1 MSPKRRSTGLWLRG
15 AVWQFRTRVP
25 ADLQAVLGRTHVN
38 RSLRTSSYPDA
49 IRAARRVAFEIEGLF
64 DAARGGTGSDPA
76 HAACDRACRPPPA
89 PSVTAN
95 TVLPK
100 PTGPAIHIELK
111 LLASRIAEKL
121 QAAQQVAGEAAVPAA
136 EPAKAKTI
144 QQVYDAYMADPGVIR
159 SGKTILAYETVFGLL
174 IEIIGQDTPVSDI
187 GVLPHFA
194 WKG

>member
-1 MSPKRRSTGLWLRG
+1 MILLGSTITCVPIDSAGKSAPNRASDPVCATALSHTTSAESPSSPSKSAVSARPGCRTSLSPKRRPMGLWLRG

-49 IRAARRVAFEIEGLF
+49 IRVARRVSVEIEDMF
-64 DAARGGTGSDPA
+64 EAARGGIGRDPA

-95 TVLPK
+95 TVLPD
-100 PTGPAIHIELK
+100 PTGPAIHIDLD

-121 QAAQQVAGEAAVPAA
+121 QAAQRVAG
-136 EPAKAKTI
+136 
-144 QQVYDAYMADPGVIR
+144 Q
-159 SGKTILAYETVFGLL
+159 
-174 IEIIGQDTPVSDI
+174 
-187 GVLPHFA
+187 
-194 WKG
+194 